1 LFSDSVLTS
10 CRFNNIYPVIDM
22 KFVKDSRT
30 PRTRAEFANIPDR
43 FFHGLR
49 LAEQTVDV
57 ETVEWYV
64 DRLVA
69 TEASTQVELTF

>member
-1 LFSDSVLTS
+1 
-10 CRFNNIYPVIDM
+10 M
-22 KFVKDSRT
+22 KFEKDSRT
-30 PRTRAEFANIPDR
+30 LRTRVEFANIPDR

-49 LAEQTVDV
+49 LAEQTADV

-69 TEASTQVELTF
+69 TEVVTQVELAF

>member
-1 LFSDSVLTS
+1 
-10 CRFNNIYPVIDM
+10 M

-30 PRTRAEFANIPDR
+30 LRTRTEFENVEDR

-49 LAEQTVDV
+49 LAEQTTDI

-64 DRLVA
+64 NRLLR
-69 TEASTQVELTF
+69 TEVSTHAELVV